1 MSNQKYILNKSK
13 YVLSSLIGI
22 LVVPLGLYLSFML
35 GGGRLLQLVH
45 PGEIFGILTVTLGA
59 LFFAYRTTAFKPWLT
74 AFGIGVPQ
82 EEEIIKVYIR
92 ICDTTVKILLFA
104 GVLIFLAGV
113 LNSAISA
120 SLIYP
125 HSQHTNAEEMPLDS
139 RHTGKVEKQA
149 QDTQE
154 KPEVDAHGHPL
165 HTPLYTPEQVAI
177 IKFSVALTAPILSL
191 LTICALVLPTRAKL
205 AFLLNEQSLR
215 EAQLREKQRHIDNL
229 GKA

>member
-13 YVLSSLIGI
+13 FVLSSLVGI
-22 LVVPLGLYLSFML
+22 LVVPLGLCLSFLL
-35 GGGRLLQLVH
+35 GGGSIFQLIDGRVIIGLLC
-45 PGEIFGILTVTLGA
+45 VTLGA
-59 LFFAYRTTAFKPWLT
+59 LFFAYRTAAFKPWLT
-74 AFGIGVPQ
+74 VFGIGVPQ

-92 ICDTTVKILLFA
+92 ICDTTVRILLFA

-120 SLIYP
+120 VSIYP
-125 HSQHTNAEEMPLDS
+125 HSQYTNADEMPLDG

-149 QDTQE
+149 QDIQA
-154 KPEVDAHGHPL
+154 KPEVRAHGHHLP
-165 HTPLYTPEQVAI
+165 PPVYTPEQVTI
-177 IKFSVALTAPILSL
+177 IKFAGALTAPILSL

-205 AFLLNEQSLR
+205 ALLLDEQSLK

-229 GKA
+229 SKG